1 LTSDPEARTA
11 ATPESEITIELC
23 YNRIPDYRIPP
34 KAVAEDRPASASG
47 LVELPL
53 HWDIR

>member
-1 LTSDPEARTA
+1 MSDPEAGTA

-23 YNRIPDYRIPP
+23 YNRIPDYRVPP
-34 KAVAEDRPASASG
+34 TAVAEDLPASASG

-53 HWDIR
+53 HWGIR